1 MIQLNDLNLEKISS
15 DIDFLSRTLN
25 EVKTLVK
32 NKEEKLKVISKRDK
46 KRRESLKKAQ
56 KKFVNVSTNI
66 KAEEYEKLETK
77 LKELKM
83 SKSAYLKML
92 IEKDLEKTQTEN
104 EMQKK
109 QY

>member
-1 MIQLNDLNLEKISS
+1 MEQLMIQENSLNLGKLSS

-25 EVKTLVK
+25 EVKILVK
-32 NKEEKLKVISKRDK
+32 NKEEKLKIISKRDK

-66 KAEEYEKLETK
+66 KAEEYEKLEKK

-92 IEKDLEKTQTEN
+92 IENDLT
-104 EMQKK
+104 
-109 QY
+109 

>member
-1 MIQLNDLNLEKISS
+1 MSQENSLNLGKLSS

-25 EVKTLVK
+25 EVKILVK

-66 KAEEYEKLETK
+66 KAEEYKKLGKK

-92 IEKDLEKTQTEN
+92 IENDLK
-104 EMQKK
+104 
-109 QY
+109 

>member
-1 MIQLNDLNLEKISS
+1 MIQSNDLNLEKISS

-25 EVKTLVK
+25 EVKSLVK

-66 KAEEYEKLETK
+66 KVEEYEKLEMK
-77 LKELKM
+77 LKELKF

-92 IEKDLEKTQTEN
+92 IENDLRIVQKT
-104 EMQKK
+104 
-109 QY
+109 

>member
-1 MIQLNDLNLEKISS
+1 MEQLMIQENSLNLGKLSS

-25 EVKTLVK
+25 EVKILVK
-32 NKEEKLKVISKRDK
+32 NKEEKLKIISKRDK

-66 KAEEYEKLETK
+66 KAAEYEKLEKK

-92 IEKDLEKTQTEN
+92 IENDLT
-104 EMQKK
+104 
-109 QY
+109 

>member
-1 MIQLNDLNLEKISS
+1 MIQSSDLNLGKISS

-66 KAEEYEKLETK
+66 KAENYEKLETK

-92 IEKDLEKTQTEN
+92 IENDLKIAQKT
-104 EMQKK
+104 
-109 QY
+109 

>member
-1 MIQLNDLNLEKISS
+1 MIQEDSLYLGKLSS

-83 SKSAYLKML
+83 NKSAYLKML
-92 IEKDLEKTQTEN
+92 IENDLT
-104 EMQKK
+104 
-109 QY
+109 

>member
-1 MIQLNDLNLEKISS
+1 MEQLMTQENSLNLGKLSS

-25 EVKTLVK
+25 EVKILVK
-32 NKEEKLKVISKRDK
+32 NKEEKLKIISKRDK

-66 KAEEYEKLETK
+66 KAEEYEKLEKK

-92 IEKDLEKTQTEN
+92 IENDLT
-104 EMQKK
+104 
-109 QY
+109 

>member
-1 MIQLNDLNLEKISS
+1 MIQENSLNLGKLSS

-25 EVKTLVK
+25 EVKILVK
-32 NKEEKLKVISKRDK
+32 NKEEKLKIISKRDK

-66 KAEEYEKLETK
+66 KAEEYEKLEKK

-92 IEKDLEKTQTEN
+92 IENDLT
-104 EMQKK
+104 
-109 QY
+109 

>member
-1 MIQLNDLNLEKISS
+1 MIQENSLNLGKLSS

-25 EVKTLVK
+25 EVKILVK
-32 NKEEKLKVISKRDK
+32 NKEEKLKIISKRDK

-66 KAEEYEKLETK
+66 KVEEYEKLEMK
-77 LKELKM
+77 LKELKL

-92 IEKDLEKTQTEN
+92 IENDLKIVQKT
-104 EMQKK
+104 
-109 QY
+109 

>member
-1 MIQLNDLNLEKISS
+1 MIQENSLNLGKLSS

-66 KAEEYEKLETK
+66 KAENYEKLETK
-77 LKELKM
+77 LKELKI

-92 IEKDLEKTQTEN
+92 IEKDISEHQ
-104 EMQKK
+104 
-109 QY
+109 

>member
-1 MIQLNDLNLEKISS
+1 MIQENSLNLGKLSS

-66 KAEEYEKLETK
+66 KAEKYEKLGTK

-92 IEKDLEKTQTEN
+92 IENDLT
-104 EMQKK
+104 
-109 QY
+109 

>member
-1 MIQLNDLNLEKISS
+1 MIQENSLNLGKLSS

-56 KKFVNVSTNI
+56 KKFVNVLTNI

-92 IEKDLEKTQTEN
+92 IENDLT
-104 EMQKK
+104 
-109 QY
+109 

>member
-1 MIQLNDLNLEKISS
+1 MEQLMIQENSLNLGKLSS

-25 EVKTLVK
+25 EVKILVK
-32 NKEEKLKVISKRDK
+32 NKEEKLKIISKRDK

-66 KAEEYEKLETK
+66 KAEEYEKLKTK

-92 IEKDLEKTQTEN
+92 IENDLT
-104 EMQKK
+104 
-109 QY
+109 

>member
-1 MIQLNDLNLEKISS
+1 MTQENSLNLGKLSS

-25 EVKTLVK
+25 EVKILVK
-32 NKEEKLKVISKRDK
+32 NKEEKLKIISKRDK

-66 KAEEYEKLETK
+66 KAEEYEKLEKK

-92 IEKDLEKTQTEN
+92 IENDLT
-104 EMQKK
+104 
-109 QY
+109 

>member
-1 MIQLNDLNLEKISS
+1 MIQENSLNLGKLSS

-56 KKFVNVSTNI
+56 KKFINVSTNL
-66 KAEEYEKLETK
+66 KVEEYEKLEMK
-77 LKELKM
+77 LKELKL
-83 SKSAYLKML
+83 SKSAYLKIL
-92 IEKDLEKTQTEN
+92 IENDLKIVLKT
-104 EMQKK
+104 
-109 QY
+109 

>member
-1 MIQLNDLNLEKISS
+1 MYDNNEVDLHKISS
-15 DIDFLSRTLN
+15 NIHSLSKTLH

-32 NKEEKLKVISKRDK
+32 DKEEKLKVISKRDK
-46 KRRESLKKAQ
+46 KRRESLKNAQ

-66 KAEEYEKLETK
+66 KAEEYTKLENR

-92 IEKDLEKTQTEN
+92 IENNLNQ
-104 EMQKK
+104 
-109 QY
+109 

>member
-1 MIQLNDLNLEKISS
+1 MTQENSLNLGKLSS

-25 EVKTLVK
+25 EVKILVK

-92 IEKDLEKTQTEN
+92 IENDLT
-104 EMQKK
+104 
-109 QY
+109 